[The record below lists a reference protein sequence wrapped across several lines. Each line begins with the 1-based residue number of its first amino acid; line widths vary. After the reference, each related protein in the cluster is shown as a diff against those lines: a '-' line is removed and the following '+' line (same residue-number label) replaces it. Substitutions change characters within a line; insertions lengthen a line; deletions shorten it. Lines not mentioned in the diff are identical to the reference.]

1 MVQNSQLYLQ
11 LLNTLIEI
19 AIVIMAEQTFDLSWE
34 NVHEIVACLSSLQNI
49 YYKSYTRYIKR
60 KGW

>member
-49 YYKSYTRYIKR
+49 Y
-60 KGW
+60 